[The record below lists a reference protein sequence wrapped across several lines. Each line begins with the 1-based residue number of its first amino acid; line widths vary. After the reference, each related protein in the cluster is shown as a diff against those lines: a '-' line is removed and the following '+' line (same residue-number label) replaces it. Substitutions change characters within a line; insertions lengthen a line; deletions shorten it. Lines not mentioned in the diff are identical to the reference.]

1 MKKSL
6 PLSILIATGLLIGGG
21 VAFAD
26 IAQNADS
33 SVSTP
38 NTTALGA
45 SISGNI
51 AAKGQ
56 RLGTGL
62 SGTAASTSIYLSD
75 SGGLGAINPGITIE
89 CYDDSGY
96 TTYNAGCSLGATAT
110 GAENGAPKTL
120 KTVSTVLTFNS
131 SKYYRLGVGCISS
144 CSGGT
149 NPNLITYGSAGQE
162 YLLGDFSSSMNIVD
176 LYFVIT
182 GGGGGP
188 SSPSYLAFTSP
199 TSGQNLD
206 DFATWGLEYA
216 YSTSTPLGG
225 GTGSSTIVVYYSK
238 TSSSTAAYS
247 DSDTAYQVTTDM
259 QTAAVPKGRS
269 LIQIPETN
277 GQSWWTWAKLFDF
290 YGNQAA
296 VTTPFQF
303 TVDFPTGQDF
313 TSASST
319 ADLATTCDTGS
330 GAFANSLCKLLQA
343 VFYPSQQSID
353 NFSSLKEAMQNKP
366 PFGYF
371 TALSTALSDLS
382 ASSSA
387 SVDLSDLSGIGI
399 FDDFRTLISWVLWLL
414 FGFWIYNKFRH
425 MKF

>member
-6 PLSILIATGLLIGGG
+6 PLSILIASGLLIAG
-21 VAFAD
+21 VALAD
-26 IAQNADS
+26 ISQTADS
-33 SVSTP
+33 SVATP
-38 NTTALGA
+38 NNGNLGTTTL
-45 SISGNI
+45 SNHMQ
-51 AAKGQ
+51 K
-56 RLGTGL
+56 LGTGL
-62 SGTAASTSIYLSD
+62 SGTAATTTIYLSD
-75 SGGLGAINPGITIE
+75 TGGLGAITPKIQIM
-89 CYDDSGY
+89 CWDDSAY
-96 TTYNAGCSLGATAT
+96 TTFNSGCSSTAT
-110 GAENGAPKTL
+110 NLPAENGSAKHL
-120 KTVSTVLTFNS
+120 VSGATVVTFNS
-131 SKYYRLGVGCISS
+131 SKYYSLGIGCATG

-149 NPNLITYGSAGQE
+149 NPNLLTYGSAGQE
-162 YLLGDFSSSMNIVD
+162 YLLGDFTAGFNIVD
-176 LYFVIT
+176 VYFQIT
-182 GGGGGP
+182 GAGGGP
-188 SSPSYLAFTSP
+188 SSPSYLAYTSP

-206 DFATWGLEYA
+206 DFATWGLEYS

-238 TSSSTAAYS
+238 TSSSTATYS
-247 DSDTAYQVTTDM
+247 DSDTAYQVTTDL
-259 QTAAVPKGRS
+259 QTAAVPKGHS
-269 LIQIPETN
+269 LIQIPEVN
-277 GQSWWTWAKLFDF
+277 GQQWWTWAKLFDF

-296 VTTPFQF
+296 ATTPFQF

-319 ADLATTCDTGS
+319 ADLATTCDTSS

-371 TALSTALSDLS
+371 TALYSAISNIS
-382 ASSSA
+382 ASATST
-387 SVDLSDLSGIGI
+387 VDLSDLSGIDI

-414 FGFWIYNKFRH
+414 FGFWVYNKFRH